1 MHGRFLD
8 EIRSGEFHM
17 NPDPESQ
24 QIILQLILIVVLTML
39 NAFFASAEMAL
50 VSLNKNRVKS
60 QAETGDKK
68 AVMLAKLVDDPS
80 KFLAT
85 IQVGIT
91 LAGFFSSASA
101 ATSIATRLES
111 VFGGS
116 SFAKELSIIVV
127 TIVLSYITLVFGELY
142 PKRLALQ
149 KSEKIARVSV
159 RPIMAV
165 GVVLRPFVKFLSF
178 STDILVKL
186 TRMEKNTDNEKMTR
200 EEMQLLIE
208 TGRRDGVIEVEELQM
223 LRGVFEM
230 DNKYARE
237 VMVPRTDAFMVDAEI
252 ESEELCDALLSENFS
267 RVPVYTGDQDSVLGI
282 LHMKDFFAEAR
293 KSGFENIDVKALVKD
308 AYFAQETMF
317 IDDLLKN
324 MQRTRNQ
331 MAILMD
337 EYGGVAGIVTVEDL
351 LEEIVGEIDDEND
364 VFSDEVK
371 KIDETTFIVEGRM
384 PLDDFNE
391 MFHVELPS
399 RGVDTVAGFVLTL
412 TGTIPEEDDKVV
424 VEYGTLRF
432 TVEEMNDARLVS
444 VRVEKDI
451 QTSELEQMA

>member
-1 MHGRFLD
+1 
-8 EIRSGEFHM
+8 M

-60 QAETGDKK
+60 QAATGDKK
-68 AVMLAKLVDDPS
+68 AILLAKLVDDPS

-101 ATSIATRLES
+101 ATSIATRLEP

-165 GVVLRPFVKFLSF
+165 GVLLRPFVKFLSF
-178 STDILVKL
+178 STDILVKI

-237 VMVPRTDAFMVDAEI
+237 VMVPRTDAFMVDAET
-252 ESEELCDALLSENFS
+252 ESEALCDALLSENFS
-267 RVPVYTGDQDSVLGI
+267 RVPVYTDNQDSVLGI
-282 LHMKDFFAEAR
+282 LHMKDFFVEAR
-293 KSGFENIDVKALVKD
+293 KSGFENIDVKSLVKE

-371 KIDETTFIVEGRM
+371 KIDDSTFIVEGRM
-384 PLDDFNE
+384 TLDDFNK

-399 RGVDTVAGFVLTL
+399 RGIDTVAGFVLTL

-424 VEYGTLRF
+424 VEYDSLRF

-444 VRVEKDI
+444 VRVERDF
-451 QTSELEQMA
+451 QTSELEQLA

>member
-1 MHGRFLD
+1 M
-8 EIRSGEFHM
+8 
-17 NPDPESQ
+17 
-24 QIILQLILIVVLTML
+24 VLTML

-237 VMVPRTDAFMVDAEI
+237 VMVPRTDAFMIDAET

-267 RVPVYTGDQDSVLGI
+267 RVPVFTGDQDSVLGI

>member
-1 MHGRFLD
+1 
-8 EIRSGEFHM
+8 M
-17 NPDPESQ
+17 NPNPESQ

-178 STDILVKL
+178 STDMLVKL

-237 VMVPRTDAFMVDAEI
+237 VMVPRTDAFMIDAET

-267 RVPVYTGDQDSVLGI
+267 RVPVFTGDQDSVLGI

-293 KSGFENIDVKALVKD
+293 KSGFENIDVKALAKD

-451 QTSELEQMA
+451 RTSELEQMA

>member
-1 MHGRFLD
+1 MVVFSMK
-8 EIRSGEFHM
+8 IRSGEFHM

-159 RPIMAV
+159 RPILAV

>member
-1 MHGRFLD
+1 
-8 EIRSGEFHM
+8 M

-149 KSEKIARVSV
+149 KSEKIARISV

>member
-1 MHGRFLD
+1 
-8 EIRSGEFHM
+8 M

-237 VMVPRTDAFMVDAEI
+237 VMVPRTDAFMVDAET

-267 RVPVYTGDQDSVLGI
+267 RVPVYIGNQDSVLGI

-293 KSGFENIDVKALVKD
+293 KSGFENIDVKSLVKD

-337 EYGGVAGIVTVEDL
+337 EYGGVAGIITVEDL

-371 KIDETTFIVEGRM
+371 KINDTTFIVEGRM
-384 PLDDFNE
+384 TLDDFNK

-451 QTSELEQMA
+451 QTNELGQMA

>member
-1 MHGRFLD
+1 
-8 EIRSGEFHM
+8 M

-237 VMVPRTDAFMVDAEI
+237 VMVPRTDAFMIDAET

-267 RVPVYTGDQDSVLGI
+267 RVPVFTGDQDSVLGI

-293 KSGFENIDVKALVKD
+293 KSGFENIDVKALLKD

-351 LEEIVGEIDDEND
+351 LEEIGGEIDDEND

>member
-1 MHGRFLD
+1 
-8 EIRSGEFHM
+8 M

-237 VMVPRTDAFMVDAEI
+237 VMVPRTDAFMIDAET

-267 RVPVYTGDQDSVLGI
+267 RVPVFTGDQDSVLGI

-364 VFSDEVK
+364 VFSDEMK

>member
-1 MHGRFLD
+1 
-8 EIRSGEFHM
+8 M

-237 VMVPRTDAFMVDAEI
+237 VMVPRTDAFMIDAET

-267 RVPVYTGDQDSVLGI
+267 RVPVFTGDQDSVLGI

-391 MFHVELPS
+391 MFHVELPP

>member
-1 MHGRFLD
+1 
-8 EIRSGEFHM
+8 M

-237 VMVPRTDAFMVDAEI
+237 VMVPRTDAFMIDAET

-267 RVPVYTGDQDSVLGI
+267 RVPVFTGDQDSVLGI

-391 MFHVELPS
+391 MFHV
-399 RGVDTVAGFVLTL
+399 A
-412 TGTIPEEDDKVV
+412 
-424 VEYGTLRF
+424 
-432 TVEEMNDARLVS
+432 
-444 VRVEKDI
+444 
-451 QTSELEQMA
+451 

>member
-1 MHGRFLD
+1 
-8 EIRSGEFHM
+8 M

-24 QIILQLILIVVLTML
+24 QIILQLIFIVVLTLL

-60 QAETGDKK
+60 QAATGDKK
-68 AVMLAKLVDDPS
+68 AMLLAKLVDDPS

-101 ATSIATRLES
+101 ATSIATRLEPA
-111 VFGGS
+111 FGGS

-165 GVVLRPFVKFLSF
+165 GVLLRPFVKFLSF
-178 STDILVKL
+178 STDILVKI

-237 VMVPRTDAFMVDAEI
+237 VMVPRTDAFMVDAETD
-252 ESEELCDALLSENFS
+252 SEALCDALLSENFS
-267 RVPVYTGDQDSVLGI
+267 RVPVYTDDQDSVLGI

-293 KSGFENIDVKALVKD
+293 KSGFENIDVKSLVKE

-371 KIDETTFIVEGRM
+371 KIDDSTFIVEGRM
-384 PLDDFNE
+384 TLDDFNK

-412 TGTIPEEDDKVV
+412 TGTIPEKDDKVV
-424 VEYGTLRF
+424 VEYGSLRF

-444 VRVEKDI
+444 VRVEKDF
-451 QTSELEQMA
+451 QTSELEQLA

>member
-1 MHGRFLD
+1 
-8 EIRSGEFHM
+8 M

-237 VMVPRTDAFMVDAEI
+237 VMVPRTDAFMIDAET

-384 PLDDFNE
+384 PLDDFNK

-451 QTSELEQMA
+451 QTSELGQMA

>member
-1 MHGRFLD
+1 
-8 EIRSGEFHM
+8 M

-50 VSLNKNRVKS
+50 VSLNKNRVKN

-208 TGRRDGVIEVEELQM
+208 TGRRDGIIEVEELQM

-237 VMVPRTDAFMVDAEI
+237 VMVPRTDAFMIDAET

-293 KSGFENIDVKALVKD
+293 KSGFENIDVKSLVKNT
-308 AYFAQETMF
+308 YFAQETMF

-371 KIDETTFIVEGRM
+371 KIDDNTFIVEGRM
-384 PLDDFNE
+384 PLDDFNK
-391 MFHVELPS
+391 MFHVELPA

-424 VEYGTLRF
+424 VEYDTLRF

-451 QTSELEQMA
+451 QTSELEQLA

>member
-1 MHGRFLD
+1 
-8 EIRSGEFHM
+8 M

-237 VMVPRTDAFMVDAEI
+237 VMVPRTDAFMIDAET

-267 RVPVYTGDQDSVLGI
+267 RVPVFTGDQDSVLGI

-451 QTSELEQMA
+451 RTSELEQMA

>member
-1 MHGRFLD
+1 
-8 EIRSGEFHM
+8 M

-91 LAGFFSSASA
+91 LAGFFSSAST

-384 PLDDFNE
+384 PLDDFNK

>member
-1 MHGRFLD
+1 
-8 EIRSGEFHM
+8 M

-237 VMVPRTDAFMVDAEI
+237 VMVPRTDAFMVDAET
-252 ESEELCDALLSENFS
+252 ESEALCDALLNENFS

-293 KSGFENIDVKALVKD
+293 KSGFENINVKSLVKD

-371 KIDETTFIVEGRM
+371 KIDENTFIVEGRM
-384 PLDDFNE
+384 PLDDFNK

-412 TGTIPEEDDKVV
+412 TGTIPEEDDEVV

-451 QTSELEQMA
+451 QTQELEQMA

>member
-1 MHGRFLD
+1 
-8 EIRSGEFHM
+8 M

-101 ATSIATRLES
+101 ATSIATRLET

-178 STDILVKL
+178 SADILVKL

-237 VMVPRTDAFMVDAEI
+237 VMVPRTDAFMVDAET

-267 RVPVYTGDQDSVLGI
+267 RVPVYIDNQDSVLGI

-293 KSGFENIDVKALVKD
+293 KSGFENIDVKSLVKD

-337 EYGGVAGIVTVEDL
+337 EYGGVAGIITVEDL

-371 KIDETTFIVEGRM
+371 KINDTTFIVEGRM
-384 PLDDFNE
+384 TLDDFNK

-451 QTSELEQMA
+451 QTSELGQMA

>member
-1 MHGRFLD
+1 
-8 EIRSGEFHM
+8 M

-50 VSLNKNRVKS
+50 VSLNKNRVKN

-208 TGRRDGVIEVEELQM
+208 TGRRDGIIEVEELQM

-237 VMVPRTDAFMVDAEI
+237 VMVPRTDAFMIDAET

-293 KSGFENIDVKALVKD
+293 KSGFENIDVKLLVKN

-371 KIDETTFIVEGRM
+371 KIDDNTFIVEGRM
-384 PLDDFNE
+384 PLDDFNK
-391 MFHVELPS
+391 MFHVELPA

-424 VEYGTLRF
+424 VEYDTLRF

-451 QTSELEQMA
+451 QTSELEQLA

>member
-1 MHGRFLD
+1 
-8 EIRSGEFHM
+8 M

-24 QIILQLILIVVLTML
+24 QIILQLILIVVLTLL

-60 QAETGDKK
+60 QAATGDKK
-68 AVMLAKLVDDPS
+68 AILLAKLVDDPS

-101 ATSIATRLES
+101 ATSIATRLEP

-165 GVVLRPFVKFLSF
+165 GVLLRPFVKFLSF
-178 STDILVKL
+178 STDILVKI

-237 VMVPRTDAFMVDAEI
+237 VMVPRTDAFMVDAEMD
-252 ESEELCDALLSENFS
+252 SEVLCDALLSENYS
-267 RVPVYTGDQDSVLGI
+267 RVPVYTDDQDSVLGI

-293 KSGFENIDVKALVKD
+293 KSGFENIDVKSLVKE

-371 KIDETTFIVEGRM
+371 KIDDSTFIVEGRM
-384 PLDDFNE
+384 TLDDFNK

-412 TGTIPEEDDKVV
+412 TGTIPEKDDKVV
-424 VEYGTLRF
+424 VEYGSLRF

-444 VRVEKDI
+444 VRVEKDF
-451 QTSELEQMA
+451 QTSELEQLA

>member
-1 MHGRFLD
+1 
-8 EIRSGEFHM
+8 M

-159 RPIMAV
+159 RPIMVV

>member
-1 MHGRFLD
+1 
-8 EIRSGEFHM
+8 M

-237 VMVPRTDAFMVDAEI
+237 VMVPRTDAFMIDAET

>member
-1 MHGRFLD
+1 
-8 EIRSGEFHM
+8 M

-237 VMVPRTDAFMVDAEI
+237 VMVPRTDAFMIDAET

-267 RVPVYTGDQDSVLGI
+267 RVPVFTGDQDSVLGI

-451 QTSELEQMA
+451 QTNELEQMA

>member
-1 MHGRFLD
+1 
-8 EIRSGEFHM
+8 M

-159 RPIMAV
+159 RPIIAV

-237 VMVPRTDAFMVDAEI
+237 VMVPRTDAFMVDAET

-267 RVPVYTGDQDSVLGI
+267 RVPVYIDNQDSVLGI

-293 KSGFENIDVKALVKD
+293 KSGFENIDVKSLVKD

-337 EYGGVAGIVTVEDL
+337 EYGGVAGIITVEDL

-371 KIDETTFIVEGRM
+371 KINDTTFIVEGRM
-384 PLDDFNE
+384 TLDDFNK

-451 QTSELEQMA
+451 QTNELGQMA

>member
-1 MHGRFLD
+1 
-8 EIRSGEFHM
+8 M

-50 VSLNKNRVKS
+50 VLLNKNRVKS

-237 VMVPRTDAFMVDAEI
+237 VMVPRTDAFMIDAET

-267 RVPVYTGDQDSVLGI
+267 RVPVFTGDQDSVLGI

>member
-1 MHGRFLD
+1 
-8 EIRSGEFHM
+8 M

-50 VSLNKNRVKS
+50 VSLNKNRVKN

-237 VMVPRTDAFMVDAEI
+237 VMVPRTDAFMIDAET

-293 KSGFENIDVKALVKD
+293 KSGFENIDVKTLVKN

-384 PLDDFNE
+384 PLDDFNK

-451 QTSELEQMA
+451 QTSELEQLA

>member
-1 MHGRFLD
+1 
-8 EIRSGEFHM
+8 M

-237 VMVPRTDAFMVDAEI
+237 VMVPRTDAFMIDAET

-267 RVPVYTGDQDSVLGI
+267 RVPVFTGDQDSVLGI
-282 LHMKDFFAEAR
+282 LHMKDFFAKAR

>member
-1 MHGRFLD
+1 
-8 EIRSGEFHM
+8 M

-165 GVVLRPFVKFLSF
+165 SVVLRPFVKFLSF

-186 TRMEKNTDNEKMTR
+186 TRMEKNMDNEKMTR

>member
-1 MHGRFLD
+1 
-8 EIRSGEFHM
+8 M

-50 VSLNKNRVKS
+50 VSLNKNRVKN

-208 TGRRDGVIEVEELQM
+208 TGRRDGIIEVEELQM
-223 LRGVFEM
+223 LRGVFKM

-237 VMVPRTDAFMVDAEI
+237 VMVPRTDAFMIDAET

-293 KSGFENIDVKALVKD
+293 KSGFENIDVKSLVKN

-371 KIDETTFIVEGRM
+371 KIDDNTFIVEGRM
-384 PLDDFNE
+384 PLDDFNK
-391 MFHVELPS
+391 MFHVELPA

-424 VEYGTLRF
+424 VEYDTLRF

-451 QTSELEQMA
+451 QTSELEQLA

>member
-1 MHGRFLD
+1 
-8 EIRSGEFHM
+8 M

-237 VMVPRTDAFMVDAEI
+237 VMVPRTDAFMIDAET

-267 RVPVYTGDQDSVLGI
+267 RVPVFTGDQDSVLGI

-391 MFHVELPS
+391 MFHLELPS

-451 QTSELEQMA
+451 RTSELEQMA

>member
-1 MHGRFLD
+1 
-8 EIRSGEFHM
+8 M

-230 DNKYARE
+230 DNKYAHE
-237 VMVPRTDAFMVDAEI
+237 VMVPRTDAFMIDAET

-267 RVPVYTGDQDSVLGI
+267 RVPVFTGDQDSVLGI

>member
-1 MHGRFLD
+1 
-8 EIRSGEFHM
+8 M

-91 LAGFFSSASA
+91 LTGFFSSASA

-237 VMVPRTDAFMVDAEI
+237 VMVPRTDAFMIDAET

-267 RVPVYTGDQDSVLGI
+267 RVPVFTGDQDSVLGI

>member
-1 MHGRFLD
+1 
-8 EIRSGEFHM
+8 M

-24 QIILQLILIVVLTML
+24 QIILQLILIVVLTLL

-237 VMVPRTDAFMVDAEI
+237 VMVPRTDAFMVDAET
-252 ESEELCDALLSENFS
+252 ESEALCDALLNENFS

-293 KSGFENIDVKALVKD
+293 KSGFENINVKSLVKD

-371 KIDETTFIVEGRM
+371 KIDDNTFIVEGRM
-384 PLDDFNE
+384 PLDDFNK

-412 TGTIPEEDDKVV
+412 TGTIPEEDDEVV

-451 QTSELEQMA
+451 QTHELEQMA

>member
-1 MHGRFLD
+1 
-8 EIRSGEFHM
+8 M

-237 VMVPRTDAFMVDAEI
+237 VMVPRTDAFMVDAET

-267 RVPVYTGDQDSVLGI
+267 RVPVYIDNQDSVLGI

-293 KSGFENIDVKALVKD
+293 KSGFENIDVKSLVKD

-337 EYGGVAGIVTVEDL
+337 EYGGVAGIITVEDL

-371 KIDETTFIVEGRM
+371 KINDTTFIVEGRM
-384 PLDDFNE
+384 TLDDFNK

-432 TVEEMNDARLVS
+432 TVEEMNDARLVL

-451 QTSELEQMA
+451 QTNELGQMA

>member
-1 MHGRFLD
+1 
-8 EIRSGEFHM
+8 
-17 NPDPESQ
+17 
-24 QIILQLILIVVLTML
+24 
-39 NAFFASAEMAL
+39 
-50 VSLNKNRVKS
+50 
-60 QAETGDKK
+60 
-68 AVMLAKLVDDPS
+68 
-80 KFLAT
+80 
-85 IQVGIT
+85 VGIT

-208 TGRRDGVIEVEELQM
+208 TGRRDGIIEVEELQM

-237 VMVPRTDAFMVDAEI
+237 VMVPRTDAFMIDAET

-293 KSGFENIDVKALVKD
+293 KSGFENIDVKSLVKN

-351 LEEIVGEIDDEND
+351 LEEIVGGIDDEND
-364 VFSDEVK
+364 VFSD
-371 KIDETTFIVEGRM
+371 
-384 PLDDFNE
+384 
-391 MFHVELPS
+391 
-399 RGVDTVAGFVLTL
+399 
-412 TGTIPEEDDKVV
+412 
-424 VEYGTLRF
+424 
-432 TVEEMNDARLVS
+432 
-444 VRVEKDI
+444 
-451 QTSELEQMA
+451 

>member
-1 MHGRFLD
+1 
-8 EIRSGEFHM
+8 M

-149 KSEKIARVSV
+149 KSEEIARVSV

-237 VMVPRTDAFMVDAEI
+237 VMVPRTDAFMIDAET

-267 RVPVYTGDQDSVLGI
+267 RVPVFTGDQDSVLGI